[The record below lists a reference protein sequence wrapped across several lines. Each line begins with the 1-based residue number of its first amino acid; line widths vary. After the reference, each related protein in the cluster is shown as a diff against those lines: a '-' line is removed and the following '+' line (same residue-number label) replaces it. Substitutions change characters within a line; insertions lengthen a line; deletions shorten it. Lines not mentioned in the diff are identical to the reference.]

1 MNGPARGSRGGG
13 DMARVGI
20 TELTQVARQALRRA
34 GASRAM
40 AETTARCLVE
50 ADAHGLATH
59 GVTRVPTYVAHLKSG
74 RARGDARVRILSQ
87 KPAMCLIDAG
97 DGLAFPACERAVAES
112 VRRGRTY
119 GIGAA
124 GVTNS
129 HHSGALGV
137 LLAPA
142 AAAGMAGLAFSNA
155 SAAIMP
161 WGGSKPVFGTNPVA
175 AVFPRRDA
183 PPLVI
188 DLSLTQV
195 TRGQILLYQKAGKP
209 LPEGWGM
216 DADGRPTTDPQKIL
230 FGGSLHAVG
239 GMKGTM
245 LALAVEVLTCALT
258 GAMLSH
264 QGESMHQGSGPPL
277 RLGQLF
283 VAIDPE
289 ALAGTGAYYDRI
301 ETLVA
306 AMLADE
312 GVRLPGAR
320 RTDAHAAAERDGI
333 EISDELW
340 AELTA
345 LARRSRTSRS

>member
-1 MNGPARGSRGGG
+1 
-13 DMARVGI
+13 MARIGI
-20 TELTQVARQALRRA
+20 TELVRVAQRALRRA
-34 GASRAM
+34 GASKPM
-40 AETTARCLVE
+40 ADATARGLVE
-50 ADAHGLATH
+50 ADAQGLATH

-74 RARGDARVRILSQ
+74 RVRGDVRVRIVSQ
-87 KPAMCLIDAG
+87 KRAVSLVDAG

-112 VRRGRTY
+112 VRRARKY

-129 HHSGALGV
+129 HHSGALGL
-137 LLAPA
+137 LLAPV
-142 AAAGMAGLAFSNA
+142 AAAGMSGLAFSNA

-161 WGGSKPVFGTNPVA
+161 WGGSKPMFGTNPVA

-277 RLGQLF
+277 RLGQFF
-283 VAIDPE
+283 VAIDPQG
-289 ALAGTGAYYDRI
+289 LVGTEAYYDRVD
-301 ETLVA
+301 TLVA
-306 AMLADE
+306 AMLADK
-312 GVRLPGAR
+312 GVRLPGIR
-320 RTDAHAAAERDGI
+320 RTDARAAAERDGI

-340 AELTA
+340 AELRA
-345 LARRSRTSRS
+345 LARRSRTSRA